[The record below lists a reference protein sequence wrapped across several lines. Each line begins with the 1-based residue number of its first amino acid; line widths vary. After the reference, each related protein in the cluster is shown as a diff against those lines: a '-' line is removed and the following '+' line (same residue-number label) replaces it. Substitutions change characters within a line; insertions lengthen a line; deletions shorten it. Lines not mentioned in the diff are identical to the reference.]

1 MDIATLGI
9 AVDSRQIK
17 EADRS
22 LGGLTSAA
30 GKAERATEGLSSAAG
45 ALKGALAGLSLG
57 LVASKL
63 IDAERATGILNV
75 QLKTA
80 TGSAGAASV
89 KFAELTAL
97 ATRLPSSL
105 QDVTQAFVKLKNLGL
120 DPSERAIIS
129 YSNTAAAMGKTLND
143 MIEAVADAS
152 TGEFER
158 LKEFGIRAKT
168 QGDQI
173 QFTFQ
178 GVTTSVKNNA
188 QSITEYLT
196 RIGEVNFAGAATERM
211 NTLDGAISNLGDSF
225 DSLLRT
231 INSGGFGTVLADSVR
246 VFTGALQDAE
256 KVLKA
261 MDSAQSGLNQSATVG
276 AAIQRGFGVIFE
288 TVSVLGA
295 NVAYVLKGIGSE
307 IGGIAA
313 QLAALGRGDVAGAAR
328 IGEAIREDA
337 VKARQEVDRLTASI
351 LGARN
356 ATATPQELNQQFRA
370 SERAYANQVTQQKTL
385 TEEVKKTN
393 KEKLKLDGAGLVKQE
408 RGEIAQLV
416 TTMEGVRDPLRDWN
430 RELQKRIELEG
441 MSAPQRDAELARMRA
456 QNELMARG
464 VDLGSAQA
472 KAATDLF
479 VARSAELQQAAAL
492 SQVRQQT
499 VGQFQQLQTEMAAVN
514 LAAQQFPQYA
524 AGYSAMMRQLVVD
537 TANLKLQLG
546 DGSFQDA
553 ITSITGQLAGSFT
566 NVLDGLTTRFG
577 DFYSSIAS
585 GAARS
590 IGQAIVYSDSLG
602 DSLTNVAKS
611 AASSLISSFVELG
624 IQYAAN
630 AALGQTVSAT
640 AAATSATLAAA
651 TSAAWATPAALVNA
665 ATFGGGAVAG
675 TTALASSVAA
685 AQGLALA
692 GMAGFKEGGYTGN
705 VGTSDVAGV
714 VHGREFVMNAAATAA
729 NRPAL
734 EAMNRGGSAGT
745 QVTIENYAP
754 GVVVEQV
761 DETRFRVI
769 ASEEANKAISNR
781 APEVIASDM
790 ANPNGRTSKAM
801 SQNYNVSRRR
811 A

>member
-57 LVASKL
+57 LVASKFL
-63 IDAERATGILNV
+63 EAERATGILNV

-80 TGSAGAASV
+80 TGSAGAASA
-89 KFAELTAL
+89 KFTELTAL

-211 NTLDGAISNLGDSF
+211 NTLDGAISNLEDSF

-231 INSGGFGTVLADSVR
+231 INSGGFGTVLADGVR

-256 KVLKA
+256 KVIKA
-261 MDSAQSGLNQSATVG
+261 MNSAQGSLNQTATVG

-288 TVSVLGA
+288 TVAALGA
-295 NVAYVLKGIGSE
+295 NVAYVFRGIGSE

-351 LGARN
+351 LGART
-356 ATATPQELNQQFRA
+356 ATATPEELQQQFRA
-370 SERAYANQVTQQKTL
+370 SERAYGAQTEQQKTL
-385 TEEVKKTN
+385 TTETKKATEA
-393 KEKLKLDGAGLVKQE
+393 KKKQRTATQE
-408 RGEIAQLV
+408 AASDLPTVGEQYQRFIAQQV
-416 TTMEGVRDPLRDWN
+416 
-430 RELQKRIELEG
+430 
-441 MSAPQRDAELARMRA
+441 
-456 QNELMARG
+456 LMAQETDR
-464 VDLGSAQA
+464 ATQA
-472 KAATDLF
+472 FSGFQL
-479 VARSAELQQAAAL
+479 AAADA
-492 SQVRQQT
+492 STQVFGAT
-499 VGQFQQLQTEMAAVN
+499 VGQLQEMQAQMAAVN

-524 AGYSAMMRQLVVD
+524 AGYSTMLRQLVVD

-553 ITSITGQLAGSFT
+553 ITSITGQLAGNFT

-585 GAARS
+585 GAADS
-590 IGQAIVYSDSLG
+590 IGQAIVYGDSLG

-611 AASSLISSFVELG
+611 AVSSLISSFVELG
-624 IQYAAN
+624 IQYVAN

-692 GMAGFKEGGYTGN
+692 GMAGFKDGGYTGN

-734 EAMNRGGSAGT
+734 EAMNRGQSAGT
-745 QVTIENYAP
+745 QVVIENYAP

-761 DETRFRVI
+761 DESRFRVI
-769 ASEEANKAISNR
+769 ATEEANRAISNR
-781 APEVIASDM
+781 APEVIAADM
-790 ANPNGRTSKAM
+790 ANPNGRTSKSM
-801 SQNYNVSRRR
+801 TQNFNLSRRR

>member
-30 GKAERATEGLSSAAG
+30 SKAERATEGLSSAAG
-45 ALKGALAGLSLG
+45 ALKGALAGLSVG
-57 LVASKL
+57 LVASKF
-63 IDAERATGILNV
+63 IEAERATGILNV

-80 TGSAGAASV
+80 TGSADAASA
-89 KFAELTAL
+89 KFTELTAL

-188 QSITEYLT
+188 ESITEYLT

-211 NTLDGAISNLGDSF
+211 NTLDGAISNLNDSV
-225 DSLLRT
+225 DSLLRK
-231 INSGGFGTVLADSVR
+231 INDSATGQAMIAATKALSNAVGFLADNLDRVVGLLSASAFVASAGTLASAAASMKLFGDRTEEAAAKLTDLTAAQRELASLQERLARSSFGPEVVELNRKVR
-246 VFTGALQDAE
+246 EQSAVVETLTAKQKAQTDALQA
-256 KVLKA
+256 
-261 MDSAQSGLNQSATVG
+261 
-276 AAIQRGFGVIFE
+276 
-288 TVSVLGA
+288 
-295 NVAYVLKGIGSE
+295 
-307 IGGIAA
+307 
-313 QLAALGRGDVAGAAR
+313 
-328 IGEAIREDA
+328 
-337 VKARQEVDRLTASI
+337 
-351 LGARN
+351 
-356 ATATPQELNQQFRA
+356 QFRA
-370 SERAYANQVTQQKTL
+370 SERLYGAQTEQQKKVTAS
-385 TEEVKKTN
+385 VKKTT
-393 KEKLKLDGAGLVKQE
+393 EAKQAQ
-408 RGEIAQLV
+408 RKATQDAASDLPTVGEQYQRFIAQQV
-416 TTMEGVRDPLRDWN
+416 
-430 RELQKRIELEG
+430 
-441 MSAPQRDAELARMRA
+441 
-456 QNELMARG
+456 LMA
-464 VDLGSAQA
+464 QE
-472 KAATDLF
+472 TDR
-479 VARSAELQQAAAL
+479 ASKAL
-492 SQVRQQT
+492 SGFQVATATASTQVFGAT
-499 VGQFQQLQTEMAAVN
+499 VGQLQEMQAQMAAVN

-524 AGYSAMMRQLVVD
+524 AGYSTMMRQLAVD

-553 ITSITGQLAGSFT
+553 ITSITGQLAGNFT

-585 GAARS
+585 GAADS
-590 IGQAIVYSDSLG
+590 IGQAIVYGDSLG

-611 AASSLISSFVELG
+611 AVSSLISSFVELG
-624 IQYAAN
+624 IQYVAN

-692 GMAGFKEGGYTGN
+692 GMAGFKDGGYTGN

-734 EAMNRGGSAGT
+734 EAMNRGQSAGT
-745 QVTIENYAP
+745 QVVIENYAP

-761 DETRFRVI
+761 DESRFRVI
-769 ASEEANKAISNR
+769 AAEEANRAISNR
-781 APEVIASDM
+781 APEVIAADM
-790 ANPNGRTSKAM
+790 ANPNGRTSKSMA
-801 SQNYNVSRRR
+801 QNFNLSRRR